1 MDEMS
6 ELQSLSREVL
16 IDTVIKLNR
25 EKKELLLKLG
35 ASAVTCTLGEDNI
48 RKGSESSC
56 NKPSKNQV
64 AKENDVDKKKK
75 EKEFDFSRYHK
86 RHVAIKLAYL
96 GWNYHGFASQ
106 ESTENTIEAHF
117 LAALVK
123 ACLIENRTD
132 CNYSRCGRTDKGVS
146 AFGQVVSLNVRSN
159 LAEGLGIM
167 KSGDQE
173 KVRERIFEKGK
184 ELQEI
189 PYTHVLNKLLPPEI
203 RVIAWEPVEQ
213 DFDARFSCQYRT
225 YKYFFP
231 AANLDINA
239 MNDAAQKLVGQ
250 HDFRNFCKMDVANGV
265 VNFKRELLSITV
277 SKLESEL
284 KSCDGFDMCEITIS
298 GSAFLWHQVR
308 CMVAV
313 LLMIGQNLENTEV
326 IHWML
331 DIKQCPRRPQY
342 NMASEIPLV
351 LYDCSYEKLSWQ
363 HEPAILDSLIKEF
376 QGQWA
381 TNAVKA
387 TMLKGLLRSL
397 ENSPVTTPI
406 IDNEG
411 DQIGDEKACDN
422 ITALRDMREPHFYQL
437 MSLVPFQIMSKE
449 HKPLKKRAL
458 HKSFESKLETV
469 NAKRRKVGKEEFSG
483 KPNNTGL
490 NNETTPL

>member
-173 KVRERIFEKGK
+173 KRK
-184 ELQEI
+184 E
-189 PYTHVLNKLLPPEI
+189 
-203 RVIAWEPVEQ
+203 
-213 DFDARFSCQYRT
+213 
-225 YKYFFP
+225 
-231 AANLDINA
+231 
-239 MNDAAQKLVGQ
+239 
-250 HDFRNFCKMDVANGV
+250 
-265 VNFKRELLSITV
+265 
-277 SKLESEL
+277 
-284 KSCDGFDMCEITIS
+284 KSC
-298 GSAFLWHQVR
+298 
-308 CMVAV
+308 
-313 LLMIGQNLENTEV
+313 
-326 IHWML
+326 
-331 DIKQCPRRPQY
+331 K
-342 NMASEIPLV
+342 
-351 LYDCSYEKLSWQ
+351 K
-363 HEPAILDSLIKEF
+363 SLIP
-376 QGQWA
+376 
-381 TNAVKA
+381 
-387 TMLKGLLRSL
+387 M
-397 ENSPVTTPI
+397 
-406 IDNEG
+406 
-411 DQIGDEKACDN
+411 C
-422 ITALRDMREPHFYQL
+422 
-437 MSLVPFQIMSKE
+437 
-449 HKPLKKRAL
+449 
-458 HKSFESKLETV
+458 
-469 NAKRRKVGKEEFSG
+469 
-483 KPNNTGL
+483 
-490 NNETTPL
+490 